1 MKKLI
6 EEIAYIFDGKQ
17 KRGMLFLLF
26 AIFIGAVFELL
37 GVSLF
42 MPLLQIISEPGK
54 ISSNVLLSGIMDILG
69 LYDTKQMF
77 VGFAI
82 IIILIYI
89 IKNVYLSV
97 MYYFLYSFIYD
108 NQLKVETR
116 LIDCYMKKPYTYHLD
131 HNTSE
136 MIRNIM
142 LDSERL
148 FQLILQF
155 LSVISELMLSGLLII
170 YLLATD
176 PLMTISVFAVL
187 SVSMIIFMGL
197 TRKRANKY
205 GQINQEYD
213 GYMHQAIEEALG
225 AVKDIKIYHREKY
238 FVDKFSYGGE
248 KKMDALIRTNLF
260 GAIPKYLIEMVCMA
274 GILTVMIFKALSG
287 VDMNSIVPE
296 LAAFAVAAFKL
307 LPSVGKIANYFN
319 GISFLKPSIDI
330 IYHDLRETEDMLDL
344 EYKDESTA
352 PDVSDAEGIDIS
364 RVSFSYPNTDKNVL
378 NETSFYIPVGK
389 SVGIIGQSGSGK
401 TTMADIILGIF
412 CPKSG
417 YVKYG
422 RMDVHEYPMTWA
434 EKLAYIPQA
443 IFLSDES
450 IRENIAFGIERGK
463 IDDNRVWQ
471 AVEEA
476 QLTEFVKSLPE
487 GLDTKVGERGVRLSG
502 GQRQRIGIA
511 RALYGDPEF
520 LVLDEA
526 TAALDG
532 ETERAVME
540 AIDSL
545 HGRKT
550 LMIIAHRL
558 TTINNCDLIF
568 SVENGKVRPV
578 DRAEF
583 EIMLREQTGNE

>member
-54 ISSNVLLSGIMDILG
+54 ISSNVLLRGIMDILG

-82 IIILIYI
+82 IIIIIYI

-176 PLMTISVFAVL
+176 PLMTLSVFAVL

-287 VDMNSIVPE
+287 VDLNSIVPE

-352 PDVSDAEGIDIS
+352 PDVSDAEGIEIS

>member
-17 KRGMLFLLF
+17 KRGMLFLLL

-69 LYDTKQMF
+69 LYDTKEMF
-77 VGFAI
+77 VGFAV

-287 VDMNSIVPE
+287 VDLNSIVPE

-378 NETSFYIPVGK
+378 DETSFYIPVGK

-434 EKLAYIPQA
+434 KKLAYIPQA

-583 EIMLREQTGNE
+583 EIMLKEQTGNE

>member
-6 EEIAYIFDGKQ
+6 EEIAYIFNGKQ

-352 PDVSDAEGIDIS
+352 PDVSDAEGIEIS

>member
-54 ISSNVLLSGIMDILG
+54 ISSNVLLRGIMDILG

-364 RVSFSYPNTDKNVL
+364 RVSFAYPNTDKNVL